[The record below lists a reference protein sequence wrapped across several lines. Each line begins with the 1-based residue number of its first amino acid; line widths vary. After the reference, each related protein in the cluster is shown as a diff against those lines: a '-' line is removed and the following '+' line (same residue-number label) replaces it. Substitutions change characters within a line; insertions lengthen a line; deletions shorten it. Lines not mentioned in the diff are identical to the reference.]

1 MAAMGLG
8 KAFVACYITFM
19 QSKQGIP
26 FSSLLKTML
35 AVSSPPLLVMIA
47 LAASGALDFNYFIYG
62 YLATLLLS
70 LLVVMPFL
78 SNLTA
83 VTQYANDLAQDK
95 RVRAPHLSFLSNIG
109 ELSGALTKLQN
120 SWEQKRHEMET
131 VITERE
137 ILVDT
142 LPDILIMT
150 NDDKVIVRTN
160 RAARNI
166 FGQNLANRHLRD
178 IIPNDKLINAITAV
192 VEDIQGQEIEFHLQE
207 PTPRD
212 FQAIIERFPIPS
224 AGGMSIVITMTDIT
238 SQKRIQ
244 RMRADFVANA
254 SHEIRTPLASIIGF
268 IETLRGPA
276 KDDERA
282 RDEFLK
288 VIAEQAERMS
298 KLLNDLLSLSKIEMN
313 AHQLPT
319 RRVDLLRIIRG
330 EKQHF
335 EWACKQKNVNIRMK
349 LNDTIPPT
357 RGEDEELA
365 QVVRNLLGNAIKYTM
380 PDTDVVI
387 TAKVTTQVPEDPM
400 FRSLNRA
407 ICFSV
412 QDQGEG
418 IPVEHIPRL
427 TERFYRVDSA
437 RTRKVG
443 GTGLGLA
450 IVKHVLNRHHGVLQ
464 IDSVVGEGST
474 FSVYLPIYDD
484 VAPKESEI
492 SL

>member
-1 MAAMGLG
+1 
-8 KAFVACYITFM
+8 M
-19 QSKQGIP
+19 QSKQAIP
-26 FSSLLKTML
+26 FSSLLKTL
-35 AVSSPPLLVMIA
+35 VAFSAPSLLVLLA
-47 LAASGALDFNYFIYG
+47 LALFGLLDFNYFMYG
-62 YLATLLLS
+62 YLVILALS

-78 SNLTA
+78 SNITA
-83 VTQYANDLAQDK
+83 ITRYVNDLAQDK
-95 RVRAPHLSFLSNIG
+95 RVQAPDLSFLSNVG
-109 ELSGALTKLQN
+109 ELSGALSRLQN
-120 SWEQKRHEMET
+120 SWEGKRQEMET

-150 NDDKVIVRTN
+150 NDDKIIVRTN

-166 FGQNLANRHLRD
+166 FGQNLSGRHLRD
-178 IIPNDKLINAITAV
+178 IIANDKLIHAITAV
-192 VEDIQGQEIEFHLQE
+192 VEDIQGQEIEFHLAE

-224 AGGMSIVITMTDIT
+224 AGGISIVITMTDVT
-238 SQKRIQ
+238 AQKRIQ

-276 KDDERA
+276 KDDEKA

-313 AHQLPT
+313 AHQMPT
-319 RRVDLLRIIRG
+319 GSVDLLRIIRG

-335 EWACKQKNVNIRMK
+335 EWACKQKNVNVRMK
-349 LNDTIPPT
+349 LTDTIPHT

-380 PDTDVVI
+380 PDTEVVI
-387 TAKVTTQVPEDPM
+387 SAKVTTILPDDPTL
-400 FRSLNRA
+400 RSLKRA

-418 IPVEHIPRL
+418 IPPEHIPRL

-450 IVKHVLNRHHGVLQ
+450 IVKHVLNRHHGVLK
-464 IDSVVGEGST
+464 IESVVGEGSI
-474 FSVYLPIYDD
+474 FSVYLPVYED
-484 VAPKESEI
+484 VAPSESEI
-492 SL
+492 EI

>member
-1 MAAMGLG
+1 
-8 KAFVACYITFM
+8 M
-19 QSKQGIP
+19 QTKQGIP
-26 FSSLLKTML
+26 FGSLFKTML
-35 AVSSPPLLVMIA
+35 AVSSPALIVLIA
-47 LAASGALDFNYFIYG
+47 LVATQSLDFNYFVYS
-62 YLATLLLS
+62 YLAILLLS
-70 LLVVMPFL
+70 LVVVMPFL
-78 SNLTA
+78 SNITA
-83 VTQYANDLAQDK
+83 ITRYASDLAEDK
-95 RVRAPHLSFLSNIG
+95 RVHAPSLTLLSNVG
-109 ELSGALTKLQN
+109 ELSGALSRLQS
-120 SWEQKRHEMET
+120 SWEQKRYEMET

-150 NDDKVIVRTN
+150 NDDKLIVRTN

-166 FGQNLANRHLRD
+166 FGQNLAGRHLRD
-178 IIPNDKLINAITAV
+178 IIPNDKLLNAITAV
-192 VEDIQGQEIEFHLQE
+192 VEDIQGQEIEFYMPE
-207 PTPRD
+207 PQPRD

-224 AGGMSIVITMTDIT
+224 AGGISIVITMTDIT
-238 SQKRIQ
+238 AQKRIQ

-319 RRVDLLRIIRG
+319 GRVDLLRIIRG

-349 LNDTIPPT
+349 LNDTLPPT

-387 TAKVTTQVPEDPM
+387 TTKVTTQVPDDPM

-407 ICFSV
+407 IVFSV

-418 IPVEHIPRL
+418 IPAEHIPRL

-450 IVKHVLNRHHGVLQ
+450 IVKHVLNRHHGVLG
-464 IDSVVGEGST
+464 IESVPGEGSI
-474 FSVYLPIYDD
+474 FSVYLPVYDD
-484 VAPKESEI
+484 VEAVDAETLI
-492 SL
+492 

>member
-1 MAAMGLG
+1 
-8 KAFVACYITFM
+8 M
-19 QSKQGIP
+19 QTKQGIP
-26 FSSLLKTML
+26 FSSLLKTLL
-35 AVSSPPLLVMIA
+35 AFSAPALIVLLA
-47 LAASGALDFNYFIYG
+47 LTTFGSLDFNHFFYG
-62 YLATLLLS
+62 YLALLGLTLV
-70 LLVVMPFL
+70 VVMPFL
-78 SNLTA
+78 SNITNI
-83 VTQYANDLAQDK
+83 TRYASDLAQDK
-95 RVRAPHLSFLSNIG
+95 RVQAPQLSFLSNVS
-109 ELSGALTKLQN
+109 ELSGALSKLQS
-120 SWEQKRHEMET
+120 SWEAKRQEMET

-150 NDDKVIVRTN
+150 NDDKMIVRTN

-166 FGQNLANRHLRD
+166 FGQNLANKYLRD

-192 VEDIQGQEIEFHLQE
+192 VEDIQGQEIEFHLPE

-224 AGGMSIVITMTDIT
+224 AGGISIVITMTDIT

-313 AHQLPT
+313 AHQVPT
-319 RRVDLLRIIRG
+319 GRVDLLRIIRS

-335 EWACKQKNVNIRMK
+335 EWACKQKNVTLRMK
-349 LNDTIPPT
+349 LTDTMPPT

-380 PDTDVVI
+380 PDTEVVI
-387 TAKVTTQVPEDPM
+387 SAKLTSQVPDDPL
-400 FRSLNRA
+400 FRSLTRA
-407 ICFSV
+407 IVFSV

-418 IPVEHIPRL
+418 IPAEHIPRL

-450 IVKHVLNRHHGVLQ
+450 IVKHVLNRHHGVLAVE
-464 IDSVVGEGST
+464 SVVGEGSI
-474 FSVYLPIYDD
+474 FSVYLPVYED